1 MGAVTTGLVGKA
13 FSANYQG
20 ASPYPHIVL
29 KDFFDAK
36 TVQEVAEEVKSFDF
50 FDGEKDFYGAKK
62 KRYCGSYDKFPPKTK
77 AFIDYCNSQPF
88 MTFLEEMTGEH
99 GLVADPYFEGGG
111 IHSLKSGGFLKVHAD
126 FNWHK
131 RLNLYRRLNLLV
143 YLNSGWQDSWGG
155 HLELWKTDMSGMA
168 AKVAPALGTAVV
180 FTTDDQS
187 FHGHPDA
194 MTCPE
199 TVTRDSIALYYYSE
213 KRPQDADRT
222 IRDTTD
228 YRARGV
234 MDAKTMVEKS
244 KEKLKALLGRK

>member
-1 MGAVTTGLVGKA
+1 MATLTPELSGTVYSDA
-13 FSANYQG
+13 YQS

-29 KDFFDAK
+29 KDFFDTQ
-36 TVQEVAEEVKSFDF
+36 TVREVAEEVKSFDF

-77 AFIDYCNSQPF
+77 AFIDSCNTQEF
-88 MTFLEEMTGEH
+88 LTFLEEMTGEH
-99 GLVADPYFEGGG
+99 GLVADPYYEGGG

-126 FNWHK
+126 FNWHNK
-131 RLNLYRRLNLLV
+131 LNLYRRLNLLV
-143 YLNSGWQDSWGG
+143 YLNEDWQDSWGG
-155 HLELWKTDMSGMA
+155 HLELWKTDMSGCEG
-168 AKVAPALGTAVV
+168 KVAPALGTAVV

-199 TVTRDSIALYYYSE
+199 GVTRDSIALYYYSE

-228 YRARGV
+228 YRARGA
-234 MDAKTMVEKS
+234 MDAKSIVEKS
-244 KEKLKALLGRK
+244 KEKLRSLLRK